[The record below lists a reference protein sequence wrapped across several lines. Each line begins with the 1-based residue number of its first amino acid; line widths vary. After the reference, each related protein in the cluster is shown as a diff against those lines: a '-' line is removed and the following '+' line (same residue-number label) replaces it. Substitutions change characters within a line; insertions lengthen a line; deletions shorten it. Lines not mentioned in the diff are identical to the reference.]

1 MRLTAP
7 VLARTSCRIS
17 LVLQLTAHKLMK
29 NVLFVLGMLV
39 FFRAHAQDTIIRP
52 AAPPVAVKKDSV
64 KPEKLRR
71 KSDIYRETFKHV
83 RRKFDSTLF
92 TASSQPTTSDYAEDL
107 EHLFQLL
114 NKVPVITE
122 SFTRLTEI
130 DNALDAEDSALGI
143 LKERMTAP
151 QNDRSL
157 NIRNLQMF
165 NTLLDALA
173 VNVHGY
179 SRTLNQYDT
188 ALDGI
193 RKEIAGLRRDTLI
206 LHVFRDSAL
215 KDTFSLQLT
224 QLKTKW
230 RQVDSLV
237 SLNSQMVNALKGE
250 ASTHTITINELS
262 YQVDVALKA
271 VGSKAFGK
279 ERRYLWEPRNTT
291 RSYSGSNLTKTVS
304 SEQQLARFYFQNT
317 RTKRFWLLFTGFLF
331 FFWVWYNFR
340 SLRRL
345 NRLAAIEP
353 FHFSFVNPYPIGGT
367 LIFIGSLAPLFDLH
381 APAIYIES
389 VEFLLMIVLTFVLK
403 KHLSRYLF
411 FGWLIF
417 LLLFLL
423 LPIIRILG
431 LPLSAQRLAEFFV
444 DLGSVV
450 FMSWYIFSKRRMGQQ
465 LKFVYVA
472 AGLYLTLNLLAVIS
486 NLFGRVTLSQIFG
499 ATAVYSFA
507 QTISLAVFVRLVGE
521 SFLLQ
526 IEASRIRK
534 GYPETFDH
542 APVTRSIRRFALLL
556 AGVLWLI
563 VFSTNLNLLDSISD
577 LLDNLFNTQRT
588 VGSFQFSLGGLILFL
603 GIIWLANFL
612 QRFIAYF
619 FGDTG
624 DDAAMDDRGQRSR
637 LLITRLVLLVGG
649 FLLAVAASGLAVDRI
664 TVILGALGV
673 GVGLGLQNIVNNF
686 VSGIILIFDRPVR
699 IGDTV
704 EVGDKRGRVKE
715 IGIRSST
722 LLTEEGAEVIIP
734 NGDVLSN
741 HIVNWTLSNNHVRIA
756 LSFTIEKP
764 ADPAAVDQEAIKDL
778 VRKHPNVLDRREPE
792 VILNT
797 VSSKAEEL
805 RVYFWIK
812 DITKTAYTTG
822 EIRTQIYQLLDGR
835 GLVVS

>member
-1 MRLTAP
+1 
-7 VLARTSCRIS
+7 
-17 LVLQLTAHKLMK
+17 MK
-29 NVLFVLGMLV
+29 NLLFLLGVLVVL
-39 FFRAHAQDTIIRP
+39 RTHAQDTTKHT
-52 AAPPVAVKKDSV
+52 APPVVEKKDSA
-64 KPEKLRR
+64 KPERR
-71 KSDIYRETFKHV
+71 KSEIYKETFKHV

-92 TASSQPTTSDYAEDL
+92 TSSPEPTTSDYAEDL

-114 NKVPVITE
+114 NRVPVVTE
-122 SFTRLTEI
+122 SFTRLAEI
-130 DNALDAEDSALGI
+130 DNALDAEDSALNI
-143 LKERMTAP
+143 LKERMAAP

-165 NTLLDALA
+165 NTLLDALSL
-173 VNVHGY
+173 NVHGY
-179 SRTLNQYDT
+179 SKTLNQYDT

-193 RKEIAGLRRDTLI
+193 RKEIASLRKDTLI

-215 KDTFSLQLT
+215 KDTFSLQLQ
-224 QLKTKW
+224 QLKSKW

-237 SLNSQMVNALKGE
+237 SLNGQTVNALKAE
-250 ASTHTITINELS
+250 ASTHTIAINELS
-262 YQVDVALKA
+262 YQVDLALKA

-279 ERRYLWEPRNTT
+279 ERRYLWEPRSTT
-291 RSYSGSNLTKTVS
+291 RPYSSYNLSKTVS

-317 RTKRFWLLFTGFLF
+317 RTKRIWLLLTGLLF
-331 FFWVWYNFR
+331 FYWIWFNYR

-345 NRLAAIEP
+345 NRLTAIDS

-389 VEFLLMIVLTFVLK
+389 VEFLLMVVLTFILK

-411 FGWLIF
+411 YGWLLF
-417 LLLFLL
+417 LILFLL

-431 LPLSAQRLAEFFV
+431 LPLSAQRWAEFLV
-444 DLGSVV
+444 DLGSLV
-450 FMSWYIFSKRRMGQQ
+450 FMSWYIFSKQRMGKQ

-472 AGLYLTLNLLAVIS
+472 AGLYLTLNLLAVLC

-507 QTISLAVFVRLVGE
+507 QTISLAVFVRLVEE

-526 IEASRIRK
+526 IAASRVRK
-534 GYPETFDH
+534 GYPETFDL
-542 APVTRSIRRFALLL
+542 AVVSKSIRRFAFFL
-556 AGVLWLI
+556 AGILWLI
-563 VFSTNLNLLDSISD
+563 VFSTNLNLFDSLND
-577 LLDNLFNTQRT
+577 LLNDFFNTPRE
-588 VGSFQFSLGGLILFL
+588 VGNFSFTIGGLLLFL

-637 LLITRLVLLVGG
+637 LLITRLVLLIGG
-649 FLLAVAASGLAVDRI
+649 FLLAVAASGLSVDRI

-756 LSFTIEKP
+756 LTFTIDKP
-764 ADPAAVDQEAIKDL
+764 ADPAAIDQEAIKAL
-778 VRKHPNVLDRREPE
+778 VRKHPNVLDRRDPE
-792 VILNT
+792 TMLNT

-812 DITKTAYTTG
+812 DITKTPYTTG
-822 EIRTQIYQLLDGR
+822 EIRTQIYQLLDSK

>member
-1 MRLTAP
+1 
-7 VLARTSCRIS
+7 
-17 LVLQLTAHKLMK
+17 MK
-29 NVLFVLGMLV
+29 NILLLV
-39 FFRAHAQDTIIRP
+39 GFLAVFRAYSQDTVPRLVTP
-52 AAPPVAVKKDSV
+52 ATPPVTIKKDSAR
-64 KPEKLRR
+64 PPRR

-83 RRKFDSTLF
+83 RRKFDSSLF
-92 TASSQPTTSDYAEDL
+92 TAAVLPTTSDYAEDL
-107 EHLFQLL
+107 ERIYQLL
-114 NKVPVITE
+114 NRVPVVTE

-130 DNALDAEDSALGI
+130 DDALDAEDSALNI
-143 LKERMTAP
+143 IRERMSAP

-165 NTLLDALA
+165 NTLLDALSA
-173 VNVHGY
+173 NVHGY

-193 RKEIAGLRRDTLI
+193 RKEIAGLRKDSLI
-206 LHVFRDSAL
+206 LHVFRDTAL
-215 KDTFSLQLT
+215 KDTFDLQLQ
-224 QLKTKW
+224 QLKSKW

-237 SLNSQMVNALKGE
+237 ALNGQTVNALKSE
-250 ASTHTITINELS
+250 ASAHTITITELG
-262 YQVDVALKA
+262 YQVDQALKA

-279 ERRYLWEPRNTT
+279 ERRYLWEPRSTNRTYSA
-291 RSYSGSNLTKTVS
+291 RSLARTVV

-317 RTKRFWLLFTGFLF
+317 RTKRVWLLLTGLLF
-331 FFWVWYNFR
+331 FYWVWFNFR
-340 SLRRL
+340 SLRKL
-345 NRLAAIEP
+345 NRLTAIDS
-353 FHFSFVNPYPIGGT
+353 FHFSFIRPYPIAGT
-367 LIFIGSLAPLFDLH
+367 LLFMGSLAPLFDLH

-389 VEFLLMIVLTFVLK
+389 IEFLLMIVLTFILK
-403 KHLSRYLF
+403 KHLSHYLF
-411 FGWLIF
+411 FGWIIF
-417 LLLFLL
+417 LILFLL
-423 LPIIRILG
+423 LPVVRILG
-431 LPLSAQRLAEFFV
+431 LPLSLQRWAEFII
-444 DLGSVV
+444 DIGSLV
-450 FMSWYIFSKRRMGQQ
+450 FGSWYIFGKRRIGEQ
-465 LKFVYVA
+465 LRFVYIA
-472 AGLYLTLNLLAVIS
+472 GGLYLLLNLLAVVC

-499 ATAVYSFA
+499 ATAVYTFA
-507 QTISLAVFVRLVGE
+507 QTISLAVFVKLVE
-521 SFLLQ
+521 EAFLLQ
-526 IEASRIRK
+526 IEGSRVRK
-534 GYPETFDH
+534 GYPETFDLG
-542 APVTRSIRRFALLL
+542 PVAKAIRRFAFLL
-556 AGVLWLI
+556 AAILWLI
-563 VFSTNLNLLDSISD
+563 VFSTNLNLFDTVND
-577 LLDNLFNTQRT
+577 LLTDFFTTPRE
-588 VGSFQFSLGGLILFL
+588 VGSFSFTIGGLILFL

-637 LLITRLVLLVGG
+637 LLVTRLILLIGG
-649 FLLAVAASGLAVDRI
+649 FLLAVAASGLSVDRI

-722 LLTEEGAEVIIP
+722 LLTEDGAEVIIP

-741 HIVNWTLSNNHVRIA
+741 HIVNWTLSNNHVRMA

-764 ADPAAVDQEAIKDL
+764 ARPDAIDVEAIKAI
-778 VRKHPNVLDRREPE
+778 VRHHPNVLDRRDPE
-792 VILNT
+792 VMVNT

-812 DITKTAYTTG
+812 DITRTAYTSG
-822 EIRTQIYQLLDGR
+822 EIRTSIYQLLDSK

>member
-1 MRLTAP
+1 
-7 VLARTSCRIS
+7 
-17 LVLQLTAHKLMK
+17 MK
-29 NVLFVLGMLV
+29 NILFVLAILV
-39 FFRAHAQDTIIRP
+39 SFSVYGQDTTSRH
-52 AAPPVAVKKDSV
+52 PVAKKDSV
-64 KPEKLRR
+64 KPERLRR
-71 KSDIYRETFKHV
+71 KSDFYRETFKHV

-92 TASSQPTTSDYAEDL
+92 EASPEPTTSDYAEDL

-114 NKVPVITE
+114 DKVPEVIE
-122 SFTRLTEI
+122 SFSDLSEI
-130 DNALDAEDSALGI
+130 DNALDAEDSALNI
-143 LKERMTAP
+143 LKERMAAP

-165 NTLLDALA
+165 NMLLDALA
-173 VNVHGY
+173 LNVHGY
-179 SRTLNQYDT
+179 SKTLNKYDT

-193 RKEIAGLRRDTLI
+193 RKEIAGLRKDTLI

-215 KDTFSLQLT
+215 KDTFALQLT

-237 SLNSQMVNALKGE
+237 SLNSQMVNALKAE
-250 ASTHTITINELS
+250 ASTHTIAINELT
-262 YQVDVALKA
+262 YQVDLALKS
-271 VGSKAFGK
+271 VGSRAFGK
-279 ERRYLWEPRNTT
+279 ERRYLWEPRTSN
-291 RSYSGSNLTKTVS
+291 RSYSGNLAKSVS
-304 SEQQLARFYFQNT
+304 SERELARFYFQNT
-317 RTKRFWLLFTGFLF
+317 RTKRFWLLVTGLLF
-331 FFWVWYNFR
+331 FLWVWYNFR
-340 SLRRL
+340 SMRRL
-345 NRLAAIEP
+345 DRLTAIEA
-353 FHFSFVNPYPIGGT
+353 FHFSFLKPYPIGGA

-389 VEFLLMIVLTFVLK
+389 VEFLLMIVLTFILK

-411 FGWLIF
+411 YGWLLF

-431 LPLSAQRLAEFFV
+431 LPLSAQRWAEFLV

-450 FMSWYIFSKRRMGQQ
+450 FMAWYIFGKQRIGKH
-465 LKFVYVA
+465 LKFVYAA
-472 AGLYLTLNLLAVIS
+472 AGLYLLLNLLAVIC

-507 QTISLAVFVRLVGE
+507 QTISLAVFVKLVE
-521 SFLLQ
+521 EAFLLQ
-526 IEASRIRK
+526 IQSSRVRK
-534 GYPETFDH
+534 GYPETFDL
-542 APVTRSIRRFALLL
+542 APVTRSIRRFAFLL
-556 AGVLWLI
+556 AALLWLI
-563 VFSTNLNLLDSISD
+563 VFTTNLNLFDSLNDWLEDFFTSPRD
-577 LLDNLFNTQRT
+577 
-588 VGSFQFSLGGLILFL
+588 VGSFSFTIGGIVLFL

-637 LLITRLVLLVGG
+637 LLITRLVLLIGG
-649 FLLAVAASGLAVDRI
+649 FLLAVAASGLSVDRI

-704 EVGDKRGRVKE
+704 ELGDKRGRVKE

-722 LLTEEGAEVIIP
+722 LLTEEGAEVIVP
-734 NGDVLSN
+734 NGDVLSSR
-741 HIVNWTLSNNHVRIA
+741 IVNWTLSNNHVRIA
-756 LSFTIEKP
+756 LTFSIQKP
-764 ADPAAVDQEAIKDL
+764 VDPAAIDQEAIKDL
-778 VRKHPNVLDRREPE
+778 VRKHPNVLDRRDPE
-792 VILNT
+792 VLLNT

-822 EIRTQIYQLLDGR
+822 EIRTEIYQLLDEK

>member
-1 MRLTAP
+1 
-7 VLARTSCRIS
+7 
-17 LVLQLTAHKLMK
+17 MK
-29 NVLFVLGMLV
+29 NILFVLGMLV
-39 FFRAHAQDTIIRP
+39 SLGVYGQDTTNRL
-52 AAPPVAVKKDSV
+52 PVAKRDSV
-64 KPEKLRR
+64 KPERLRR

-92 TASSQPTTSDYAEDL
+92 EASPEPTTSDYAEDL

-114 NKVPVITE
+114 NRVPVITE
-122 SFTRLTEI
+122 SFTHLTEI
-130 DNALDAEDSALGI
+130 DNALDAEDSALNI
-143 LKERMTAP
+143 LKERLAAP

-165 NTLLDALA
+165 NTLLDALSL
-173 VNVHGY
+173 NVHGY
-179 SRTLNQYDT
+179 SKTLNQYDT

-193 RKEIAGLRRDTLI
+193 RKEIAGMRKDTLI

-215 KDTFSLQLT
+215 KDTFSLQLM
-224 QLKTKW
+224 QLKNKW

-237 SLNSQMVNALKGE
+237 SLNSQLVNALKAE
-250 ASTHTITINELS
+250 ASTHTITVNELT
-262 YQVDVALKA
+262 YQVDLALKA

-279 ERRYLWEPRNTT
+279 ERRYLWEPRTT
-291 RSYSGSNLTKTVS
+291 GRSYSGKSLAKSVS
-304 SEQQLARFYFQNT
+304 SEQQLARFYFENT
-317 RTKRFWLLFTGFLF
+317 RTKRVWLLLTGLIF
-331 FFWVWYNFR
+331 FVWVWLNFR
-340 SLRRL
+340 SLKRL
-345 NRLAAIEP
+345 NRLTAIEP
-353 FHFSFVNPYPIGGT
+353 FHFSFINPYPIGGA

-389 VEFLLMIVLTFVLK
+389 VEFLLMIVLTFILR

-411 FGWLIF
+411 CGWLIF

-431 LPLSAQRLAEFFV
+431 LPLSAQRWAEFFI
-444 DLGSVV
+444 DLGAVV
-450 FMSWYIFSKRRMGQQ
+450 FMSWYIFSKRRMGKQ
-465 LKFVYVA
+465 LKFVYAA
-472 AGLYLTLNLLAVIS
+472 AGLYLALNLLAVIC

-507 QTISLAVFVRLVGE
+507 QTISLAVFVKLIEE

-526 IEASRIRK
+526 IVASRVRK
-534 GYPETFDH
+534 GYPETFDLV
-542 APVTRSIRRFALLL
+542 PVSKSLRRFALLL
-556 AGVLWLI
+556 AGILWLI
-563 VFSTNLNLLDSISD
+563 VFTTNLNLFDSASD
-577 LLDNLFNTQRT
+577 LLTDFFNTPRE
-588 VGSFQFSLGGLILFL
+588 VGNFSFTPGGLILFL

-637 LLITRLVLLVGG
+637 LLITRLVLLIGG
-649 FLLAVAASGLAVDRI
+649 FLLAVAASGLPVDRI

-722 LLTEEGAEVIIP
+722 LLTEEGAEVIVP
-734 NGDVLSN
+734 NGDVLSSR
-741 HIVNWTLSNNHVRIA
+741 IVNWTLSNNHVRIA
-756 LSFTIEKP
+756 LTFSIQKP
-764 ADPAAVDQEAIKDL
+764 VDPAAIDQEAIKDL
-778 VRKHPNVLDRREPE
+778 VRKHPNVLDRRDPE
-792 VILNT
+792 VLLNT

-822 EIRTQIYQLLDGR
+822 EIRTEIYQLLDEK